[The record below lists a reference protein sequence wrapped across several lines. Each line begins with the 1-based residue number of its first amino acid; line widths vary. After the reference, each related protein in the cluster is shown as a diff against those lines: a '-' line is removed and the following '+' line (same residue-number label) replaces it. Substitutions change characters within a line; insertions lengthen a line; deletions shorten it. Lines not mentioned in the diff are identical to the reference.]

1 MEKQV
6 SIDASTL
13 PQPKH
18 IRGYHGEEGR
28 SMSGRNV
35 RGCIWTA
42 CLQALDRKAC
52 PIAIKPVIDRAYPF
66 EEAEPAFQNLRSATH
81 LGKDCDSGLR
91 AITEGTNP

>member
-6 SIDASTL
+6 SMDASTL

-18 IRGYHGEEGR
+18 IRGYHGEVGR

-35 RGCIWTA
+35 RDCIWTA

-52 PIAIKPVIDRAYPF
+52 PIAIKPVLTGHIHSRRPSR
-66 EEAEPAFQNLRSATH
+66 RSRTCVAPPTS
-81 LGKDCDSGLR
+81 GKIVIR
-91 AITEGTNP
+91 VFVQ